1 VRIGLFQ
8 HALAHPEAN
17 SERFEGIEAKLDE
30 LRSYLYAN
38 RESVRGYAEAYRNG
52 ERISTAQVEC
62 TVNQLINWRMCKK
75 QQMGW
80 SRAGAQYLLHVKT
93 AIINGRL
100 ERYTGNHSIPADI
113 AA

>member
-1 VRIGLFQ
+1 MCCQ
-8 HALAHPEAN
+8 ETAEPLATA
-17 SERFEGIEAKLDE
+17 S
-30 LRSYLYAN
+30 
-38 RESVRGYAEAYRNG
+38 RNASRLA
-52 ERISTAQVEC
+52 ERISTAHVEC

-100 ERYTGNHSIPADI
+100 DRYSGHHSVPADI
-113 AA
+113 AD